1 MGQSAP
7 FNAVDRTLERKYGSV
22 FMLYLILLFTVV
34 NGLLYVGIFY
44 LLSLSDRLLP
54 VTDSIYYPFIA
65 NSAAGFSGVIFSLLT
80 VESYVMEQESYS
92 FRPFSVGHYI
102 ASSVSSRCRGS
113 GTLLSTWF

>member
-1 MGQSAP
+1 
-7 FNAVDRTLERKYGSV
+7 
-22 FMLYLILLFTVV
+22 MLYLILLFTVV

-92 FRPFSVGHYI
+92 FRPI

>member
-65 NSAAGFSGVIFSLLT
+65 NSLLGAAEVVRSCLPGSDV
-80 VESYVMEQESYS
+80 
-92 FRPFSVGHYI
+92 
-102 ASSVSSRCRGS
+102 CRFWVP
-113 GTLLSTWF
+113 L